1 MHNQRDSS
9 MEVVEYRHKLPSP
22 KQNPITAKKY
32 RGGANIKIGK
42 AHRFDQQQNIHPG
55 PGNYELES
63 EFSRHA
69 FK

>member
-1 MHNQRDSS
+1 MPLNSYDFFHRLA
-9 MEVVEYRHKLPSP
+9 R
-22 KQNPITAKKY
+22 
-32 RGGANIKIGK
+32 ANIKIGK
-42 AHRFDQQQNIHPG
+42 AHRFDRQQDIHPG